1 MSRPLDVVLGALVR
15 HGCDPRRSGDGWVAR
30 CPGPGHEPG
39 DGNRA
44 LSVVEA
50 PDGHVLLKC
59 NGTRDDAR
67 PRLHVVPSFRAEEH
81 P

>member
-1 MSRPLDVVLGALVR
+1 VSRPLDVVLGALVR

-50 PDGHVLLKC
+50 PDGRVLLKC
-59 NGTRDDAR
+59 NGTSHSSR
-67 PRLHVVPSFRAEEH
+67 PCLQLAPPLEAEEQS
-81 P
+81 